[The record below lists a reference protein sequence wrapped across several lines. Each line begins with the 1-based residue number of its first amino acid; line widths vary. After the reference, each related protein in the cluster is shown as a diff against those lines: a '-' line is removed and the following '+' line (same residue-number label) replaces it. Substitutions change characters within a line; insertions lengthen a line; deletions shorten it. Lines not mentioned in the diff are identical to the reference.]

1 METIIAI
8 SSEDIQAVN
17 DFAYKKNRGLMVDSK
32 KVVELYNKIM
42 YPKVARPTSCGG
54 CIKNYIQQMEVKV
67 NQWKKALELKKE
79 EEAPAEPI
87 LSTVEPSKEAEV
99 NNVPQK
105 ENKPKTKGVSK
116 KTK

>member
-17 DFAYKKNRGLMVDSK
+17 DYAYKKNRGLMVDSK

-54 CIKNYIQQMEVKV
+54 CIKNYIQQMEAKV
-67 NQWKKALELKKE
+67 NQWKKTLELKKE
-79 EEAPAEPI
+79 EEPTEPI
-87 LSTVEPSKEAEV
+87 LSPVEPSKEEV
-99 NNVPQK
+99 VDDTPQK